1 MKKMIR
7 YLLWCVPLLLQANDA
22 NAWGLYTHVYFAQWL
37 LWGVPL
43 LDSELRRAVSRYP
56 KLVMAGACL
65 PDLALVGRAVGT
77 RAFEQTHN
85 WQGAVRM
92 LQMAQNDAERALA
105 VGYYSHLFAD
115 VVAHHHFVP
124 AHERLWLDWP
134 MLTHTVSEWAMDA
147 HVSEHI
153 LASPGKL
160 LCDGELEIVALVSR
174 HFELPVKQ
182 ATTALRVLARA
193 DQGLRWCKLPQGLYR
208 NVIRMDKRVPQRF
221 DYFISETSARF
232 GELNRVLAGDSP
244 LLDANGG
251 CAKMAQQRLAQ
262 FSDHQIKQGQPLP
275 TDCFFGASSPSP
287 GETTLFSQSV

>member
-1 MKKMIR
+1 MKKLLR
-7 YLLWCVPLLLQANDA
+7 YLLWCIPLLLQANDA

-65 PDLALVGRAVGT
+65 PDLAIIGRVVGT

-85 WQGAVRM
+85 WQDASRM
-92 LQMAQNDAERALA
+92 LQSAQNDAERAIA

-134 MLTHTVSEWAMDA
+134 MLAHTVSEWAMDA
-147 HVSEHI
+147 HLSEH
-153 LASPGKL
+153 L
-160 LCDGELEIVALVSR
+160 LSTPSQLLRAGELDIVPFVSR
-174 HFELPVKQ
+174 HFALPEQQTRKAV
-182 ATTALRVLARA
+182 RVLARA
-193 DQGLRWCKLPQGLYR
+193 DQGLRWCRLPQGLYR
-208 NVIRMDKRVPQRF
+208 NVVRLDKRVVRRF
-221 DYFISETSARF
+221 NYFISETSARF
-232 GELNRVLAGDSP
+232 AELNRVLAGDSP
-244 LLDANGG
+244 ILDANGG

-262 FSDHQIKQGQPLP
+262 FSDHQIKRGQPLP
-275 TDCFFGASSPSP
+275 DDCFYGSP
-287 GETTLFSQSV
+287 

>member
-1 MKKMIR
+1 MKKPLR

-65 PDLALVGRAVGT
+65 PDLAIIGRVVGT

-85 WQGAVRM
+85 WQDASRM
-92 LQMAQNDAERALA
+92 LQSAQNDAERAIA

-134 MLTHTVSEWAMDA
+134 MLAHTVSEWAMDA
-147 HVSEHI
+147 HLSEHL
-153 LASPGKL
+153 LATPSQL
-160 LCDGELEIVALVSR
+160 LRAGELDIVPFVSR
-174 HFELPVKQ
+174 HFALPEQQTRKAV
-182 ATTALRVLARA
+182 RVLARA
-193 DQGLRWCKLPQGLYR
+193 DQGLRWCRLPQGLYR
-208 NVIRMDKRVPQRF
+208 NVMRLDKRVVRRF
-221 DYFISETSARF
+221 NYFISETSARF
-232 GELNRVLAGDSP
+232 AELNRVLAGDSP
-244 LLDANGG
+244 ILDANGG

-262 FSDHQIKQGQPLP
+262 FSDHQIKRGQPLP
-275 TDCFFGASSPSP
+275 DDCFYGSP
-287 GETTLFSQSV
+287 

>member
-1 MKKMIR
+1 MKKLLR

-65 PDLALVGRAVGT
+65 PDLAIIGRVVGT

-85 WQGAVRM
+85 WQDASRM
-92 LQMAQNDAERALA
+92 LQSAQNDAERAIA

-134 MLTHTVSEWAMDA
+134 MLAHTVSEWAMDA
-147 HVSEHI
+147 HLSEH
-153 LASPGKL
+153 L
-160 LCDGELEIVALVSR
+160 LSTPSQLLRAGELDIVPFMSR
-174 HFELPVKQ
+174 HFALPEQQTRKAV
-182 ATTALRVLARA
+182 RVLARA
-193 DQGLRWCKLPQGLYR
+193 DQGLRWCRLPQGLYR
-208 NVIRMDKRVPQRF
+208 NVMRLDKRVVRRF
-221 DYFISETSARF
+221 NYFISETSARF
-232 GELNRVLAGDSP
+232 AELNRVLAGDSP
-244 LLDANGG
+244 ILDANGG

-262 FSDHQIKQGQPLP
+262 FSDHQIKRGQPLP
-275 TDCFFGASSPSP
+275 DDCFYGSP
-287 GETTLFSQSV
+287 